1 MDYKRSEGLGV
12 FAGNPKK
19 ADFRHMVEGQEMR
32 LKRGRWGSVTGD
44 ALVERA
50 SRFYPLGRSVA

>member
-1 MDYKRSEGLGV
+1 MKAREYLLGTLRRQIL
-12 FAGNPKK
+12 GI
-19 ADFRHMVEGQEMR
+19 MVEGQEMR

-44 ALVERA
+44 GLVERA